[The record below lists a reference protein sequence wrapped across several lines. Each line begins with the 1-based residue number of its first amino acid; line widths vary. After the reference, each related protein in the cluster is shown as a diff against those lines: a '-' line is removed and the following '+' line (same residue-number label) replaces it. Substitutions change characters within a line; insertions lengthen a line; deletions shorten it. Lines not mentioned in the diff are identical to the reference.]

1 MNVLLFGA
9 TGLMFSIIKKI
20 KKKQKRLEKNGV
32 TVLQNLVK
40 WLVRKSAQ
48 IPGIMVYRSN
58 IY

>member
-9 TGLMFSIIKKI
+9 TGLILSTIKKI
-20 KKKQKRLEKNGV
+20 KKRQKRLEKNGV